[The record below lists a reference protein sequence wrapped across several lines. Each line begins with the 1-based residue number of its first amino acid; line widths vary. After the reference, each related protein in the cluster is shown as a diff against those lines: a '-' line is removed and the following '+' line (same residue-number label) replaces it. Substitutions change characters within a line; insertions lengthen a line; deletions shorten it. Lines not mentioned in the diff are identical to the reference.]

1 MSHVISFNDETE
13 KVYYPKI
20 DRSRLYSS
28 ILVIISIITIYIS
41 IMTNKIWI
49 TFFIVIPF
57 AYISRAEEQKQGNRS
72 FLRQVGELISQL
84 AKLIFICV
92 VLGFFIFL
100 LMKIGILYTVI
111 LIYVSFKL
119 YTSIT
124 AAITRKNFEKYRKI
138 KSEVF

>member
-20 DRSRLYSS
+20 DRSKLYSS

>member
-41 IMTNKIWI
+41 IMTNKLWI